1 MNNDFHFCKDK
12 NHIPCKEFSFLSPS
26 SEMFIAYARR
36 FVYFVVI
43 SLAYG

>member
-12 NHIPCKEFSFLSPS
+12 NHIPCKEFSFLFPS
-26 SEMFIAYARR
+26 SEVFIAYARR